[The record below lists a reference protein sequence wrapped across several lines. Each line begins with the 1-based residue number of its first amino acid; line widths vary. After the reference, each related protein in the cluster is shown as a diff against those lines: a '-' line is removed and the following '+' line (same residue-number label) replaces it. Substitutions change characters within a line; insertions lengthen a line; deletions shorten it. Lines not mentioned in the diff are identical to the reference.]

1 MSQNTIKIDNIY
13 QEVFNEDPQKIKELF
28 STGKTGGIF
37 QCESQL
43 GGAASKNIQPDS
55 IEDLSNLVSVI
66 RPGTL
71 NFKFPDGKSAT
82 EHFYLRHN
90 KLEDAVFDPPCLEPY
105 LIDTQG
111 IILFQEQS
119 LNIAKGLAG
128 FSGSEAMTLQK
139 GISKK
144 KADVIAEIRP
154 KFIAGCV
161 AKGMSE
167 SDAENI
173 YNQIETSNRYSFN
186 KCVSK
191 NTLIRTTAGNISV
204 EKLYTFKN
212 KGFGYSMDSA
222 GNINTNQIVNVYY
235 SGRQEVYRLTLV
247 NHKYIDT
254 TLNHKF
260 PTNLGERQLSEI
272 NTNTQIY
279 TENGLVGVKSIEF
292 VKEQDVYDVEMA
304 GPNHNFVTSQGI
316 VTCNSH
322 AVSYSYISYVC
333 AYLKAHYLKEFMVA
347 TLRFAKHKIDHY
359 NEIEKLVKECKL
371 FGLDIRPPSIINH
384 CTEFTYINDAIY
396 FGLSDIKG
404 VGEGQAEKLVAAV
417 KNIDINNWYQVLMS
431 IKDLNKTTVQN
442 TILVGAFSHI
452 KIARRKMLDDYQNL
466 RLLTKGEIAWVNEN
480 WANFES
486 LPKLIESL
494 IPYATKQRAD
504 KLNSLLQLILD
515 PAESLKD
522 SVEDITVAERELLGA
537 NVSFNNIDKIGRL
550 GNTTVQEFK
559 EGKTLKQHTIV
570 AEIKNIKQHIIKS
583 GNSAGKTMVFLSI
596 LDQTAEMDAVVFA
609 NTYEEYGGFLS
620 LGRCLTFVGVRSD
633 KGSFVINEIK
643 EIK

>member
-1 MSQNTIKIDNIY
+1 MQKIINIKNIY
-13 QEVFNEDPQKIKELF
+13 QIPDKDILTYSLLK
-28 STGKTGGIF
+28 TGLTGGIF
-37 QCESQL
+37 QYENVQL
-43 GGAASKNIQPDS
+43 LGPLLKKAVTECIDDMAAMAS
-55 IEDLSNLVSVI
+55 II

-71 NFKFPDGKSAT
+71 NYKFDGESAT
-82 EHFYLRHN
+82 NHYVKRSCGE
-90 KLEDAVFDPPCLEPY
+90 EDDIFDPPQLEE
-105 LIDTQG
+105 
-111 IILFQEQS
+111 ILNETHGLFLYQEQAIS
-119 LNIAKGLAG
+119 AAKKLAG

-139 GISKK
+139 AISKK
-144 KADVIAEIRP
+144 KADIIIQLKP
-154 KFIAGCV
+154 LFIKGCV
-161 AKGMSE
+161 SKGMSQE
-167 SDAENI
+167 DAENI

-186 KCVSK
+186 KCLEE
-191 NTLIRTTAGNISV
+191 NTLVPTRFHGIRKIKDIYIGETIFSHSAQLCSVINKYNNGIINCIKITCQDGEVLECSINHKIKCKYGILPLYMILGLDIPVICGGKIISV
-204 EKLYTFKN
+204 EDVGPKQCYDLEV
-212 KGFGYSMDSA
+212 DSKDHLFLA
-222 GNINTNQIVNVYY
+222 
-235 SGRQEVYRLTLV
+235 
-247 NHKYIDT
+247 
-254 TLNHKF
+254 
-260 PTNLGERQLSEI
+260 
-272 NTNTQIY
+272 
-279 TENGLVGVKSIEF
+279 NGIF
-292 VKEQDVYDVEMA
+292 V
-304 GPNHNFVTSQGI
+304 S
-316 VTCNSH
+316 NSH

-333 AYLKAHYLKEFMVA
+333 AYLKAHYLKEFMMA

-384 CTEFTYINDAIY
+384 CTEFTYINGAIY

-452 KIARRKMLDDYQNL
+452 KMARRKMLDDYQNL
-466 RLLTKGEIAWVNEN
+466 RLLTKGEMAWVNEN

-486 LPKLIESL
+486 LPKLIEGL
-494 IPYATKQRAD
+494 LPHATKQRAD

-522 SVEDITVAERELLGA
+522 SVEDITAAERELLGA
-537 NVSFNNIDKIGRL
+537 NVSFNNIDKIERL

-620 LGRCLTFVGVRSD
+620 LGRCLTFIGVRSD